1 MILQIIVLTLIS
13 YSVIACA
20 VFFATRENETV
31 AIQFGLGIIG
41 WIIQLVFWVIRKTKR
56 TRRDILTRSIFK
68 CPDGTLRRCR
78 IKNANYVEYADGYQ
92 IMKRYAPKT
101 EWETLDDIS
110 QEVIDAG
117 YKEFKID
124 EETPV

>member
-1 MILQIIVLTLIS
+1 
-13 YSVIACA
+13 
-20 VFFATRENETV
+20 
-31 AIQFGLGIIG
+31 
-41 WIIQLVFWVIRKTKR
+41 
-56 TRRDILTRSIFK
+56 
-68 CPDGTLRRCR
+68 
-78 IKNANYVEYADGYQ
+78 
-92 IMKRYAPKT
+92 MKRYAPKT